1 MRDMSGVL
9 AVEDSI
15 VACRMVA
22 KLLRQCGVKNVE
34 QVQTGAA
41 ALQRLAA
48 AKFDAVI
55 CNYET
60 APMSGLD
67 VLAHGRGGGG
77 LRETPFIM
85 MSGTKD
91 PRWIAETSRLG
102 ADCMLAK
109 PFDAATLQQ
118 KMRQLG
124 LASKVAVAVPRN
136 ADSGGS
142 TASSEVD
149 ACHELDA

>member
-1 MRDMSGVL
+1 MRDVSGVL
-9 AVEDSI
+9 VVDDS
-15 VACRMVA
+15 VAACRMVA

-34 QVQTGAA
+34 HVQTGAA
-41 ALQRLAA
+41 ALERLAA

-55 CNYET
+55 CDYEM

-67 VLAHGRGGGG
+67 VLAGVRGRAD
-77 LRETPFIM
+77 LRETPFIL
-85 MSGTKD
+85 MSARRDG
-91 PRWIAETSRLG
+91 RWIAQGGRLG

-124 LASKVAVAVPRN
+124 LVPKTAMAASRN
-136 ADSGGS
+136 THAGRYH
-142 TASSEVD
+142 EVD
-149 ACHELDA
+149 A